1 MEDNKENALNEFLNN
16 KKSKTEKDINS
27 DENSEFINNKEE
39 ILSERTGLIERVNS
53 DRILVTRDGKQ
64 LLREQY

>member
-1 MEDNKENALNEFLNN
+1 MKDNKEKALNDFLNV
-16 KKSKTEKDINS
+16 EEEIGELD
-27 DENSEFINNKEE
+27 NNKEE
-39 ILSERTGLIERVNS
+39 ILRERTGLIERVNS